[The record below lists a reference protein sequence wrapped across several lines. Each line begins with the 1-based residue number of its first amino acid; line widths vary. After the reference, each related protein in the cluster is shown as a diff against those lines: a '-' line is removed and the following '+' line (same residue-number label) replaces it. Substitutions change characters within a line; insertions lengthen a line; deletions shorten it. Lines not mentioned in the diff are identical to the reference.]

1 VKIRHYAK
9 RQTVTKNP
17 RFAQLFFGT
26 LQNRSVSAV
35 SSKQKS
41 KKSKMNITIIGASAG
56 IGLETVKR
64 GLNRNHSITTLSRSE
79 IQLEEKNSLK
89 MIIGDATNKADLLNS
104 IQNADAIII
113 TLGTV
118 KNMKATTLFSDFAKL
133 IVEIHREKK
142 IGVPIIFVTGFGAGE
157 SKNYV
162 SWIVKMFL
170 KYFLKDVYADK
181 TKMEEIITNSDL
193 NWTVVRPGRLL
204 DKELTEKY
212 RIENKLFKGINIGG
226 INRADVADFLIKQ
239 AEKQTELKKYIA
251 ISEK

>member
-1 VKIRHYAK
+1 VYK
-9 RQTVTKNP
+9 Q
-17 RFAQLFFGT
+17 
-26 LQNRSVSAV
+26 VSGYL
-35 SSKQKS
+35 KTEIN

-64 GLNRNHSITTLSRSE
+64 GLNRNHSITTLSRTE
-79 IQLEEKNSLK
+79 IEIEEKKSLN
-89 MIIGDATNKADLLNS
+89 MILGDATNKADLINS
-104 IQNADAIII
+104 IQNAGALIV
-113 TLGTV
+113 TLGTG

-142 IGVPIIFVTGFGAGE
+142 IGIPIIFVTGFGAGE

-162 SWIVKMFL
+162 SWIL

-239 AEKQTELKKYIA
+239 AEKQTELRKYIA

>member
-1 VKIRHYAK
+1 
-9 RQTVTKNP
+9 
-17 RFAQLFFGT
+17 
-26 LQNRSVSAV
+26 
-35 SSKQKS
+35 
-41 KKSKMNITIIGASAG
+41 MNITIKGASAG

-89 MIIGDATNKADLLNS
+89 MILGDATHKADLLKA
-104 IQNADAIII
+104 IQDAEALII
-113 TLGTV
+113 TLGTS

-133 IVEIHREKK
+133 IVDLHKEKK
-142 IGVPIIFVTGFGAGE
+142 IEIPVIFVTGFGAGE

-162 SWIVKMFL
+162 QWVVKMFL
-170 KYFLKDVYADK
+170 KYMLKDVYADK
-181 TKMEEIITNSDL
+181 TKMEEIITDSDM

-204 DKELTEKY
+204 DRELTEKY
-212 RIENKLFKGINIGG
+212 RIENTLFKGINIGG

>member
-1 VKIRHYAK
+1 
-9 RQTVTKNP
+9 
-17 RFAQLFFGT
+17 
-26 LQNRSVSAV
+26 
-35 SSKQKS
+35 
-41 KKSKMNITIIGASAG
+41 MNITIIGASAG

-79 IQLEEKNSLK
+79 INIEEKQSLN
-89 MIIGDATNKADLLNS
+89 MILGDATNKADLFKS
-104 IQNADAIII
+104 IQNADALII
-113 TLGTV
+113 TLGTG

-133 IVEIHREKK
+133 ILEIHNENK
-142 IGVPIIFVTGFGAGE
+142 ITIPFIFVTGFGAGE

-162 SWIVKMFL
+162 PWLVKMFL
-170 KYFLKDVYADK
+170 KYLLKDVYADK
-181 TKMEEIITNSDL
+181 TKMEEMITHSDL

-226 INRADVADFLIKQ
+226 INRADLADFLIKQ
-239 AEKQTELKKYIA
+239 AENQTELKKYIG

>member
-1 VKIRHYAK
+1 
-9 RQTVTKNP
+9 
-17 RFAQLFFGT
+17 
-26 LQNRSVSAV
+26 
-35 SSKQKS
+35 
-41 KKSKMNITIIGASAG
+41 MNISIIGASAG

-79 IQLEEKNSLK
+79 INIEEKQSLN
-89 MIIGDATNKADLLNS
+89 MILGDATNKADLFKS
-104 IQNADAIII
+104 IQNADALII
-113 TLGTV
+113 TLGTG

-133 IVEIHREKK
+133 ILEIHNENK
-142 IGVPIIFVTGFGAGE
+142 ITIPFIFVTGFGAGE

-162 SWIVKMFL
+162 PWLVKMFL
-170 KYFLKDVYADK
+170 KYLLKDVYADK
-181 TKMEEIITNSDL
+181 TKMEEMITHSDL

-226 INRADVADFLIKQ
+226 INRADLADFLIKQ
-239 AEKQTELKKYIA
+239 AENQTELKKYIG

>member
-1 VKIRHYAK
+1 
-9 RQTVTKNP
+9 
-17 RFAQLFFGT
+17 
-26 LQNRSVSAV
+26 
-35 SSKQKS
+35 
-41 KKSKMNITIIGASAG
+41 MNITIIGASAG

-64 GLNRNHSITTLSRSE
+64 ALNRNHSITTLSRSE
-79 IQLEEKNSLK
+79 IEIDGNKSLTK
-89 MIIGDATNKADLLNS
+89 VLGDATNKADLLNS

-113 TLGTV
+113 TLGTG

-133 IVEIHREKK
+133 IIEIHKEKK
-142 IGVPIIFVTGFGAGE
+142 IEVPFIFVTGFGAGE

-162 SWIVKMFL
+162 SWLVKMFL
-170 KYFLKDVYADK
+170 NYLLKDVYADK
-181 TKMEEIITNSDL
+181 TDMEEIITNSDL

-239 AEKQTELKKYIA
+239 AEKQTELKKYVA

>member
-1 VKIRHYAK
+1 MK
-9 RQTVTKNP
+9 
-17 RFAQLFFGT
+17 
-26 LQNRSVSAV
+26 
-35 SSKQKS
+35 
-41 KKSKMNITIIGASAG
+41 ITIIGASAG

-79 IQLEEKNSLK
+79 IGREEKKSIK
-89 MIIGDATNKADLLNS
+89 MILGDATNKADVLNS
-104 IQNADAIII
+104 IQNADALIV
-113 TLGTV
+113 TLGTG

-133 IVEIHREKK
+133 IVEIHKENK
-142 IGVPIIFVTGFGAGE
+142 IDIPVIFVTGFGAGE

-162 SWIVKMFL
+162 AWLVKMFL
-170 KYFLKDVYADK
+170 KYFLKDFYADK
-181 TKMEEIITNSDL
+181 TKMEEIITSSDL

-239 AEKQTELKKYIA
+239 AEEQTELKKYVA